1 MTLLARVYWRKVP
14 DNRRVTVRH
23 AISASKPVQKAT
35 QGGANYSDPMTEPH
49 RQYLAPDTLTVAA
62 GRPHREHDAPVNAPI
77 VLTSTYHETRVPEPG
92 DRIYAR
98 RSNPTWDPF
107 EQALGALEGSDLP
120 ALVFGSGLGAAAAA
134 LSLVPAGGAVVMPR
148 HAYAG
153 SLSLAAELAAQGR
166 FHLCTVDIADT
177 AAVLADLDALAERF
191 DAGQVM
197 LWLESPTNPMLEVA
211 ELAVLAEAAHAIGAV
226 VVADNTFNTPIVHRP
241 LEAGVD
247 VVLHSVTKWLSGH
260 SDVVL
265 GALVTADAGLR
276 DRLLMHRTLHGA
288 IAGPF
293 EVWLALRGLRTLA
306 LRMERSQATAS
317 SLAHRLAD
325 HPAVRHVRYPGLPS
339 DPGHERAAAQFSGF
353 GGIVSIELESV
364 AAADALVAAVRLW
377 LPATSLGGVESLIE
391 RRRRQRAEPATVPE
405 TLVRLSVGIENAE
418 DLWADLDQA
427 LRRAVG
433 GRDAEL

>member
-1 MTLLARVYWRKVP
+1 M
-14 DNRRVTVRH
+14 
-23 AISASKPVQKAT
+23 ASEL
-35 QGGANYSDPMTEPH
+35 SD
-49 RQYLAPDTLTVAA
+49 LAPDTLTVAA
-62 GRPHREHDAPVNAPI
+62 GRPPREHDAPVNAPI
-77 VLTSTYHETRVPEPG
+77 VLSTTYHETRAPVAG

-98 RSNPTWDPF
+98 GSNPTWDPF
-107 EQALGALEGSDLP
+107 EEALGALEGADLP

-134 LSLVPAGGAVVMPR
+134 LSLVPTGGAVVMPR

-153 SLSLAAELAAQGR
+153 SISLAADLAATGR
-166 FHLCTVDIADT
+166 FELRTVDIADT
-177 AAVLADLDALAERF
+177 AAVLAELDALAARF

-211 ELAVLAEAAHAIGAV
+211 ELSVLTEAAHATGAV

-247 VVLHSVTKWLSGH
+247 VVLHSVTKWLAGH

-265 GALVTADAGLR
+265 GALVTSDASLR
-276 DRLLMHRTLHGA
+276 ERLLAHRTLHGA

-306 LRMERSQATAS
+306 LRIERSQSTAA

-325 HPAVRHVRYPGLPS
+325 HPAVRRVRYPGLAS
-339 DPGHERAAAQFSGF
+339 DPGHERAAAQFNGF
-353 GGIVSIELESV
+353 GGIVSIELDD
-364 AAADALVAAVRLW
+364 AATADALVAAVRLW

-391 RRRRQRAEPATVPE
+391 RRRRQPAEPLTVPE
-405 TLVRLSVGIENAE
+405 SLVRLSVGIENPE
-418 DLWADLDQA
+418 DLWTDLDQA
-427 LRRAVG
+427 LRQAAG
-433 GRDAEL
+433 GRDGGL